1 MNYKKSKIYKL
12 VSSQTDKI
20 YIGSTT
26 KTLAQRLAGHKYHC
40 KNNKQISAKELV
52 KFDDCKIILIEIFEC
67 NTVEELR
74 AREYQLIQENKNI
87 CVNLHMPS
95 RTKKDWYND
104 NKELTLQRS
113 KDYYQTNKEKITEKI
128 DCQCGGRYTY
138 CTKARHEKTKK
149 HLAYITT

>member
-26 KTLAQRLAGHKYHC
+26 KTLAQRLAHHKYDYKINH
-40 KNNKQISAKELV
+40 QISSKDLLM
-52 KFDDCKIILIEIFEC
+52 FDDCKIILIENFEC

-95 RTKKDWYND
+95 RTNKDWYND

-113 KDYYQTNKEKITEKI
+113 KDYYQANKEKINEKI
-128 DCQCGGRYTY
+128 NCQCGGSYNR
-138 CTKARHEKTKK
+138 CTKARHEQSKK
-149 HLAYITT
+149 HLAFITI